1 MPSPGKAGDDERER
15 AMRAVIRRDK
25 QLVCDE
31 IADLKPDQGQVLVRT
46 LACGICG
53 SDLHALHHME
63 HMIDLTRRAGGM
75 GTGFDPTADTVF
87 GHEFCAEILDHGPG
101 TLKTLK
107 AGARIVSIPATLTPV
122 GGVEMLG
129 FSNALPGGFAEQMI
143 LSEALLLEVPNGLPT
158 DKAALTEPFAVGAH
172 AVAKARLDPDSVALV
187 IGCGPVGLA
196 VIAGLKARGHG
207 PVVAA
212 DYSPRRRAAA
222 ERLGADVVIDPAV
235 ESPHARWEGFGV
247 PTARAAQN
255 MARMMGKTF
264 GRPVVFEC
272 VGSPG
277 VMQSLIEAAPAGAQI
292 VVAGVCMETDRIEPA
307 IAITKEIELTF
318 VFGYTPDEFAQTLRD
333 IAEGVI
339 DVSGVVTGTVGL
351 EGVAQAF
358 KDLGDPE
365 AHVKILVEP
374 GLR

>member
-1 MPSPGKAGDDERER
+1 
-15 AMRAVIRRDK
+15 MRAVIRRNK

-31 IADLKPDQGQVLVRT
+31 IADLKPQAGQVLVRT

-63 HMIDLTRRAGGM
+63 HMIDLTRRAGGI
-75 GTGFDPTADTVF
+75 GEGFDPTLDTVF
-87 GHEFCAEILDHGPG
+87 GHEFCAEILEHGPG
-101 TLKTLK
+101 TTGALK
-107 AGARIVSIPATLTPV
+107 AGTRIVSVPATLTPA
-122 GGVEMLG
+122 GGVELLG
-129 FSNALPGGFAEQMI
+129 FSNTLPGGFAEQMI
-143 LSEALLLEVPNGLPT
+143 LSEAMLLPVPNGLPT
-158 DKAALTEPFAVGAH
+158 DKAVLTEPFAVGAH
-172 AVAKARLDPDSVALV
+172 AVAKARLEPDSVALV
-187 IGCGPVGLA
+187 VGCGPVGLA

-212 DYSPRRRAAA
+212 DYSPRRRRAA

-255 MARMMGKTF
+255 MARMMGRTF
-264 GRPVVFEC
+264 GRPIVFEC

-277 VMQSLIEAAPAGAQI
+277 VLQSLIEAAPAGSQI

-318 VFGYTPDEFAQTLRD
+318 VFGYTPEEFAATLHD
-333 IAEGVI
+333 IAEGRL
-339 DVSGVVTGTVGL
+339 DVGDVVTGKVGL
-351 EGVAQAF
+351 DGVAQAF

-374 GLR
+374 